1 MNKFFEP
8 LRGSWITR
16 EREKAEDN
24 RNYIRGAA
32 ENIPTEVREGMLLIV
47 EQAESTEQ
55 FCDMVIQVTGKDA
68 SRQTQ
73 KIMFLESQI
82 KGLIQ
87 AIRSG
92 KDAESLRAVARE
104 TVVRLRERAYQ
115 EESERLQLSSGTMP
129 ESRCSS
135 PPVP

>member
-1 MNKFFEP
+1 MNNFFEP

-16 EREKAEDN
+16 DRERADEN
-24 RNYIRGAA
+24 RNYIRSVA
-32 ENIPTEVREGMLLIV
+32 EKLPTEVRETMLSIV
-47 EQAESTEQ
+47 DRAESREQ
-55 FCDMVIQVTGKDA
+55 FCDMAIAVTGKDA

-92 KDAESLRAVARE
+92 KDTESLRAVARE
-104 TVVRLRERAYQ
+104 TVERLRERAYREEQ
-115 EESERLQLSSGTMP
+115 ERMHASS
-129 ESRCSS
+129 SRSASLPS
-135 PPVP
+135 PSVVP

>member
-32 ENIPTEVREGMLLIV
+32 ENIPTEVRERMLLIV
-47 EQAESTEQ
+47 DRAESTEQ
-55 FCDMVIQVTGKDA
+55 FCDSLIQVTGKDA

-104 TVVRLRERAYQ
+104 TVERLRERAYR
-115 EESERLQLSSGTMP
+115 EEQERLHASSSTSASLP
-129 ESRCSS
+129 S
-135 PPVP
+135 PSVVP